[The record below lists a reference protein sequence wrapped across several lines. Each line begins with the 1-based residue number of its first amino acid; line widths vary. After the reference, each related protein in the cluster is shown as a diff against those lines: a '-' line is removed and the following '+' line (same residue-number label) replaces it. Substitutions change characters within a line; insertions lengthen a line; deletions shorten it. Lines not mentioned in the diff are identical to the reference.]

1 MKIKKKML
9 AAVTGITVLGWVL
22 PVQAAETAAV
32 VIDHVTEPQEGTLE
46 VSWGLENLPEV
57 TNGKFRILYDSS
69 KMKLTGTE
77 LGSPLEGAMTQI
89 NDPLTGNKEEGE
101 VVLVFASAADLDL
114 NGVVADMTFE
124 TSGAFEEEGAEFS
137 VSVEEMGADGS
148 TVEVRDGHFT
158 VFADK
163 AAEEGQE
170 EESQEEESQE
180 EESQEETA
188 PDADSGSIREEQQK
202 EQEKEERTEPVNT
215 GDAADLLLPIGTG
228 AGAAAALTTIL
239 VLKRETERK
248 RNSHGR

>member
-114 NGVVADMTFE
+114 NGAVADMTFE

-158 VFADK
+158 VFDDK
-163 AAEEGQE
+163 AAEEG
-170 EESQEEESQE
+170 QE